1 MKKEKCSKQSSKTVN
16 KGFTLIELLV
26 VVLIIGILAAIA
38 LPQYQKT
45 VLKSQF
51 MQLIVLQDA
60 IERAEQSYFLV
71 HNSYTANLNELDTE
85 MPSGNTAYNENANIS
100 SWSNDNYSIYIFNN
114 FSQGYFKGM
123 SYVRYHGSTTH
134 RECRVYDG
142 NETKK
147 QVCQLLGGVKASCS
161 SCPYDV
167 YIF

>member
-1 MKKEKCSKQSSKTVN
+1 MKERKSSKTVN

-71 HNSYTANLNELDTE
+71 HNSYTGNLNELDTE
-85 MPSGNTAYNENANIS
+85 MPGGNTNYKENENRSYWLNGNYAIIIS
-100 SWSNDNYSIYIFNN
+100 SNY
-114 FSQGYFKGM
+114 SQGYFKNL
-123 SYVRYHGSTTH
+123 SYVRFRGYTNH

-142 NETKK
+142 NETEK

-161 SCPYDV
+161 SCSYDV